1 MIDYLNL
8 CIFAFHL
15 FMINVI
21 SAFHNSGTWEL
32 VSFLLEKS
40 GVCWLWNFPFK
51 VGSDGII
58 DCLKIRLLVKGYIQ
72 IFYLDYGDTFS
83 LVPKIPFV
91 WLFIALVALQRWLL
105 YQLDVKYAF
114 LNGDLQKEIL
124 YGATSI
130 FCCCGRVF
138 WIGVLSLQIFI
149 CP

>member
-1 MIDYLNL
+1 MFVG
-8 CIFAFHL
+8 CGIFL
-15 FMINVI
+15 
-21 SAFHNSGTWEL
+21 SKL
-32 VSFLLEKS
+32 V
-40 GVCWLWNFPFK
+40 
-51 VGSDGII
+51 I

-91 WLFIALVALQRWLL
+91 WLFIALVALQRWPL